1 MATMT
6 ERPVM
11 DAVMERLTPALDTL
25 EKNARQ
31 ARRTIAR
38 GRRTAED
45 AVADTTRQVRRHP
58 LGAVA
63 AAGAAGVL
71 SGCVLGFVLG
81 RRTRGV
87 RPIESDD
94 EWTGD

>member
-6 ERPVM
+6 ARPVM
-11 DAVMERLTPALDTL
+11 DAVMEQLTPALDAL
-25 EKNARQ
+25 EQKARK

-45 AVADTTRQVRRHP
+45 AVTDTTRQVRRHP

-71 SGCVLGFVLG
+71 SGCLVGFVLG

-94 EWTGD
+94 EWIGD